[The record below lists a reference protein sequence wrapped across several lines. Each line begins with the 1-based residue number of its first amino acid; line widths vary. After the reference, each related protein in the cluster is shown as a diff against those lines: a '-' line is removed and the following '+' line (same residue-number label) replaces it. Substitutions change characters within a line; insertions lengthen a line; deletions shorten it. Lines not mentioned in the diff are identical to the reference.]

1 MNFVNRK
8 TKLHMNK
15 DLILVV
21 DDQPNNLK
29 VIASI
34 LQDDYVLSFA
44 NNGLNALKM
53 LEKKMPD
60 LILLDVMMPD
70 MDGYEVCRRIL
81 SDPKSKHIP
90 VIFLSAKTNIDDI
103 VKGFQS
109 GAVDYITKPFNSLE
123 VKVRVK
129 NHLNLH
135 HALDQKAAAEHKL
148 KENQRLLQSVLQSQK
163 EMICR
168 FNTESIISFVN
179 TSFADFFGKSEKEL
193 IGQNWIELF
202 PMIKH
207 GELRQLLWD
216 LLENPDDT
224 ITYQQKVFTREG
236 IKRWHEWKGYAVCD
250 GEKHVSEFQFIGYD
264 ITDMVERQ
272 ELEKE
277 VELARNTLKFKQNF
291 LASMSHEIR
300 TPLTGIIGISE
311 MLQNT
316 RLDYTQKDYMNTLQ
330 MSADNLREIIDQVLD
345 YSRIESG
352 NVQLNI
358 GMFSLE
364 ELMTHAQKFFNGICR
379 KPLEFYSEID
389 PELPYLLL
397 FDHKRLMQVMN
408 NLITNSVKFTE
419 QGSVSVKI
427 SKDNRGVVPQNEIH
441 ILVEVVDTGIG
452 IREEKQKNIFSPFSQ
467 VQKIDTEEYSG
478 IGLGLSICKEIVEM
492 HGGNMGVK
500 SKTGKG
506 TTVWFT
512 FKSIIPEQSA
522 DQKTNVQREGKGNLP
537 EKKLRILYAEDK
549 ITTQKI
555 VKLMLNSMGHEVT
568 LVNNGKEALE
578 ANDPAQFDV
587 ILMDIQMP
595 VMDGITATRKL
606 KEQYTDLPPIV
617 ALSANAF
624 EGDREKYLAQG
635 MDEYITKPV
644 KKEDFQELFSTI
656 FS

>member
-1 MNFVNRK
+1 
-8 TKLHMNK
+8 MNK

-34 LQDDYVLSFA
+34 LQNDYVLSFA
-44 NNGLNALKM
+44 NNGISALKM

-81 SDPKSKHIP
+81 SDPKSEHIP

-148 KENQRLLQSVLQSQK
+148 KENQRLLKSVLQSQK

-179 TSFADFFGKSEKEL
+179 TSFADFFGKDEKEL

-236 IKRWHEWKGYAVCD
+236 IKRWHQWKGYAVCD

-277 VELARNTLKFKQNF
+277 VEIARNTLKFKQNF

-358 GMFSLE
+358 EMFSLE
-364 ELMTHAQKFFNGICR
+364 ELLTHAQKFFIGICR
-379 KPLEFYSEID
+379 KNLEFYSNID
-389 PELPYLLL
+389 TELPDLLL
-397 FDHKRLMQVMN
+397 FDHKRMMQVLN

-419 QGSVSVKI
+419 QGSLSVKI
-427 SKDNRGVVPQNEIH
+427 SKENRGVVTQNEII

-467 VQKIDTEEYSG
+467 VQKIDTEDYSG

-492 HGGNMGVK
+492 HGGNIGLE

-522 DQKTNVQREGKGNLP
+522 DQKTNVQREGKGNP
-537 EKKLRILYAEDK
+537 SEKKLRILYAEDK

-578 ANDPAQFDV
+578 ANDPAQFDI

-595 VMDGITATRKL
+595 VMDGITATQKL

-644 KKEDFQELFSTI
+644 KKEDFQQLFSTI